1 LSKFVGESEASVRS
15 LFDRGTLAL
24 SIISGGRLRF
34 RFSGL
39 TYPIDS
45 PAYEQATN
53 AVSKCA
59 VLFFD
64 EIDALG
70 QSRGEPGSASAHQSS
85 GGDVCSRR
93 VLAELLIQLN
103 RINAPRAD
111 VSICPEQTPEQ
122 GRVDDA
128 SDADSIYSEYERGED
143 HDVYPEHVL
152 CNEENPT
159 KCNAARVIFVAAT
172 NRPEDCDTAL
182 IRRFAIRVLVGQP
195 SKRDRVKILTR
206 FLRDLEHNLSRDH
219 LDYLAKSTEGWTGSD
234 LESLSRE
241 AAMAPVRECI
251 RSAALLKKRARRRE
265 QRGGDTSCQ
274 HEGMARMDPH
284 DEARDH
290 LLEQFQ
296 SLRPVSLEDF
306 QTAITFWEEQH
317 LCGGHASHVDGKSM
331 ARRSVHYDTSSDEE
345 D

>member
-1 LSKFVGESEASVRS
+1 MSKFVGESEASVRS
-15 LFDRGTLAL
+15 LFDRGMLAF
-24 SIISGGRLRF
+24 SSISGRRH
-34 RFSGL
+34 RCHFSGPS
-39 TYPIDS
+39 YPIHS
-45 PAYEQATN
+45 PAYEQAKN

-70 QSRGEPGSASAHQSS
+70 QSRGEPGSASSQQST

-93 VLAELLIQLN
+93 VLAEILIQMN
-103 RINAPRAD
+103 RINAPRANATA
-111 VSICPEQTPEQ
+111 CPEQTPEQ
-122 GRVDDA
+122 GRVEEA
-128 SDADSIYSEYERGED
+128 FDADSIDSEYESGED
-143 HDVYPEHVL
+143 HEVYPEHTS
-152 CNEENPT
+152 CNEDDSE
-159 KCNAARVIFVAAT
+159 KCTTARVIVVAAT
-172 NRPEDCDTAL
+172 NRPEDCDPAL
-182 IRRFAIRVLVGQP
+182 IRRFAIRVLVGPP

-206 FLRDLEHNLSRDH
+206 FLQDLEHTLAREH

-251 RSAALLKKRARRRE
+251 RSAALLKRRARRRE
-265 QRGGDTSCQ
+265 QRGGDTSSQ

-290 LLEQFQ
+290 LLEKFQ
-296 SLRPVSLEDF
+296 ALRPVSLEDF

-317 LCGGHASHVDGKSM
+317 FSGGQPSHLDGTGM
-331 ARRSVHYDTSSDEE
+331 PGRSVHYDTSSDEE

>member
-1 LSKFVGESEASVRS
+1 MN
-15 LFDRGTLAL
+15 
-24 SIISGGRLRF
+24 LR
-34 RFSGL
+34 

-45 PAYEQATN
+45 LAYEQATS

-70 QSRGEPGSASAHQSS
+70 QSRGESGSASAHQSS

-111 VSICPEQTPEQ
+111 VSMCPEQTPEQ
-122 GRVDDA
+122 GRVEEDY
-128 SDADSIYSEYERGED
+128 DADSAYSEYERGED
-143 HDVYPEHVL
+143 HEVFPEHTSS
-152 CNEENPT
+152 NEGNPQ
-159 KCNAARVIFVAAT
+159 KCTAARVIVVAAT

-182 IRRFAIRVLVGQP
+182 IRRFAIRVLVGPP

-206 FLRDLEHNLSRDH
+206 FLQDLEHSLSRDH
-219 LDYLAKSTEGWTGSD
+219 LDFLAKSTEGWTGSD

-296 SLRPVSLEDF
+296 ALRPVSLEDF
-306 QTAITFWEEQH
+306 QTAIKFWEEQH
-317 LCGGHASHVDGKSM
+317 FSGGQASHQDGTGM
-331 ARRSVHYDTSSDEE
+331 PGRSVHYDTSSDEE